1 MCLSMEVIGSGTTAS
16 MALGIAIGLMGL
28 VGMGVNHVLYKK
40 LLAKGKQKYAYE
52 ILQLA
57 KEISEK

>member
-16 MALGIAIGLMGL
+16 MALGIVIGLVGL
-28 VGMGVNHVLYKK
+28 VGMGVNYALYKK